1 MAAQTMRVCFVSHT
15 SRTGGAERS
24 LLETIRSLLARDVE
38 CVVLL
43 PKNGPLVDALDRIG
57 VEYRVLPY
65 KWWTGRE
72 GGPLWRR
79 VARTAANLI
88 LAVPASSW
96 ITRRNVDIVYTNT
109 ISTCLG
115 AWAARLAGRP
125 HVWHIRELGHD
136 HNRSVF
142 DLGETFSLRVIRALS
157 TLCLANSFC
166 VAEKYR
172 DVVQPKEIKVI
183 YQGVELD
190 AEDPQQPKPAPAPP
204 GTFRCVV
211 VGAISPAKRQEEA
224 ISAVAQ
230 LTEQGVPVE
239 LLIVGEGDRQY
250 ERTLRELVTRLDLAD
265 RVQFLGE
272 LDSAGPVIRA
282 ADAVVT
288 CSRHEAFGRVTVE
301 AMLAGKPVVGAR
313 SGGTAELIR
322 DGHNGFLYEPGDV
335 DQLAGILRRL
345 IESPEG
351 SRRLGE
357 AARAWST
364 EQFTEK
370 RFGDE
375 LLACLAPLVGATS

>member
-1 MAAQTMRVCFVSHT
+1 MKVCFVSHT

-24 LLETIRSLLARDVE
+24 LLETIRSLRARGVE

-43 PKNGPLVDALDRIG
+43 PGNGRLAGALDRMRID
-57 VEYRVLPY
+57 YRVLPY
-65 KWWTGRE
+65 KWWTARA

-79 VARTAANLI
+79 AARTAANLI
-88 LAVPASSW
+88 LAVPASLW
-96 ITRRNVDIVYTNT
+96 IRRRSADIVYTNT

-115 AWAARLAGRP
+115 AWAAALAGRP

-157 TLCLANSFC
+157 AVCLANSFC

-172 DVVQPKEIKVI
+172 DAVDPKEMKVV
-183 YQGVELD
+183 YQAVQLD
-190 AEDPQQPKPAPAPP
+190 PNGCHEPERAPA
-204 GTFRCVV
+204 GTFRFVV

-224 ISAVAQ
+224 IRAVAR
-230 LTEQGVPVE
+230 LIEQGVRTE

-250 ERTLRELVTRLDLAD
+250 ERQLRELVVQLNLKD
-265 RVQFLGE
+265 RVQFVGQ
-272 LDSAGPVIRA
+272 LDSACSVIRA
-282 ADAVVT
+282 SDAVVT

-357 AARAWST
+357 AARAWAT

-375 LLACLAPLVGATS
+375 ILACLAPLVGATS

>member
-1 MAAQTMRVCFVSHT
+1 MRVCFVSHT

-24 LLETIRSLLARDVE
+24 LLETIRALLARDVE
-38 CVVLL
+38 CVALL
-43 PKNGPLVDALDRIG
+43 PGQGALADSLDRIG

-65 KWWTGRE
+65 KWWTGRAD
-72 GGPLWRR
+72 GPLWRR
-79 VARTAANLI
+79 FARTAANLI

-96 ITRRNVDIVYTNT
+96 IRRQRVDIVYTNT
-109 ISTCLG
+109 ISICLG
-115 AWAARLAGRP
+115 AWAASLAGKP

-142 DLGETFSLRVIRALS
+142 DLGERFSLGLIRARS

-172 DVVQPKEIKVI
+172 EAVEPKEIRVI
-183 YQGVELD
+183 YQGVQLD
-190 AEDPQQPKPAPAPP
+190 ADEDPEPEQSSDRP
-204 GTFRCVV
+204 FRCVV

-224 ISAVAQ
+224 IRAVARLNQ
-230 LTEQGVPVE
+230 EGLPIE
-239 LLIVGEGDRQY
+239 LLIVGEGDRRY
-250 ERTLRELVTRLDLAD
+250 ERRLRELVAELDLQD
-265 RVQFLGE
+265 RVRFLGQ
-272 LDSAGPVIRA
+272 LDSAAPVIRA
-282 ADAVVT
+282 ADAVLT

-335 DQLAGILRRL
+335 DQLAGVLRRL

-351 SRRLGE
+351 SRRIGA
-357 AARAWST
+357 AARTCAG

-375 LLACLAPLVGATS
+375 ILACLAPLVESS